1 MSIPD
6 IVIKNFERAFEYP
19 KSKVYKQRPTFR
31 ARDPED
37 YEKISCVVI
46 GINPGKLEKGEPE
59 YNECKKKNDETIYQ
73 KQVKYFKDHKMD
85 IPYNYRIEEVLRVL
99 GLRDDDKSVLW
110 TELCKCQL
118 LKEENARASSTSEN
132 LDPSVRCV

>member
-1 MSIPD
+1 
-6 IVIKNFERAFEYP
+6 
-19 KSKVYKQRPTFR
+19 VYKQRPTFR

-73 KQVKYFKDHKMD
+73 KQVKYFKDHISPK
-85 IPYNYRIEEVLRVL
+85 ITNLRL
-99 GLRDDDKSVLW
+99 GLVEPWVSILAAG
-110 TELCKCQL
+110 
-118 LKEENARASSTSEN
+118 LKFNVA
-132 LDPSVRCV
+132 